1 MLYVV
6 IQLLEPRKRI
16 IIPESFIFN
25 LCEQSLKNVGKNSN
39 HRYLIYYSK
48 SALGDETSAPD
59 VNWAPNFQLPLCKV
73 FPPENNID
81 DACYIAQLKYFF
93 SEYKKYKLGIVS
105 IKEISIT
112 VFFFQN

>member
-73 FPPENNID
+73 FPP
-81 DACYIAQLKYFF
+81 F

-112 VFFFQN
+112 VFFFKIRII